1 MNMDIN
7 MILHVLHLRDCVFDG
22 VLEFIV
28 VGCGG
33 LLLELSAVGLLG
45 ETLPAV
51 EHAWMS

>member
-1 MNMDIN
+1 MNININ
-7 MILHVLHLRDCVFDG
+7 MTLHVLHLRDCVFG
-22 VLEFIV
+22 GMLEFIV

-45 ETLPAV
+45 ETSPAV